1 MKCKNIFSAESF
13 KEEFSKAF
21 PEFRENPVEFFTEI
35 DSTNSYAKRLLSKAK
50 NLFDENGNLTE
61 DGKELSGR
69 IIFAES
75 QTSGRGRFGRTFV
88 SPQKNG
94 IYVSIIYVPEGGIS
108 NPGKITA
115 FASVAVKRALK
126 KVFQIDA
133 KIKWINDLY
142 FNGKKIC
149 GILTEGIFNPQVN
162 KIEAGIIGIG
172 INIGSGCFKGEL
184 EKIAGGIINS
194 SKINDSLRLELLIQV
209 CANVLEIFSEDE
221 SSVLSEYKS
230 SSFLLGKKITVFPIV
245 LENEKSYSANAVDI
259 DENASLIVELDDGT
273 KKALTSGEVSVRAI

>member
-13 KEEFSKAF
+13 KAEFSKSF

-35 DSTNSYAKRLLSKAK
+35 DSTNSYAKRLLSDAK

-61 DGKELSGR
+61 DGKNLSGR

-88 SPQKNG
+88 SPKKNG
-94 IYVSIIYVPEGGIS
+94 IYVSVIYAPKGGIS

-115 FASVAVKRALK
+115 FASVCVKRALK

-149 GILTEGIFNPQVN
+149 GILTEGIFNPQVQ

-172 INIGSGCFKGEL
+172 INIGSDCFKGEL
-184 EKIAGGIINS
+184 ENIAGGIINS
-194 SKINDSLRLELLIQV
+194 SQIDDSLRLELLIQV
-209 CANVLEIFSEDE
+209 CANVLKIFSEDE
-221 SSVLSEYKS
+221 NSVLSEYKS
-230 SSFLLGKKITVFPIV
+230 SSFLLGKKITVFPIAC
-245 LENEKSYSANAVDI
+245 ESEKSYSAKAVDI
-259 DENASLIVELDDGT
+259 DENASLVVELEDGT
-273 KKALTSGEVSVRAI
+273 KKALTSGEVSVRAV

>member
-1 MKCKNIFSAESF
+1 MQN
-13 KEEFSKAF
+13 AF
-21 PEFRENPVEFFTEI
+21 FQT
-35 DSTNSYAKRLLSKAK
+35 
-50 NLFDENGNLTE
+50 
-61 DGKELSGR
+61 R

-142 FNGKKIC
+142 FNEKKIC
-149 GILTEGIFNPQVN
+149 GILTEGIFNPQVK

-184 EKIAGGIINS
+184 EKIAGGII
-194 SKINDSLRLELLIQV
+194 DSLRLSLLVQV